1 MKNMEK
7 GNTQKNEYIFQ
18 GEYNLELWEN
28 QRPNSKHPCQT
39 IHESFL
45 SLTFRPTP
53 PMRFTTLTSIIPAT
67 CFKNL

>member
-28 QRPNSKHPCQT
+28 ERPNSKHLAKPFMKAFY
-39 IHESFL
+39 H
-45 SLTFRPTP
+45 
-53 PMRFTTLTSIIPAT
+53 
-67 CFKNL
+67 